1 MFEKRVTIYKR
12 RDRETWKQIRAAL
25 KESDLRGVRAGH
37 YYQETVMAGGCGA
50 KLDPRDF
57 GPNGKIDRD
66 IYWVKVLD
74 GDADRA
80 RAFLAERGL
89 KAVVEDDI
97 LLDAALR
104 KSRVDKYY
112 PKTT

>member
-1 MFEKRVTIYKR
+1 MFEKRAVIYKR
-12 RDRETWKQIRAAL
+12 RDRETWKKIKTAL
-25 KESDLRGVRAGH
+25 RESDFRGVRAGH

-57 GPNGKIDRD
+57 GPNGRIDRD
-66 IYWVKVLD
+66 IYWIKVLD
-74 GDADRA
+74 GDGDRA

-104 KSRVDKYY
+104 KSRADKYY
-112 PKTT
+112 PQKL